1 MRLGIVKMENFVF
14 LLPAALAFHYL
25 CTVGR
30 GSADVEKEGLS
41 GQQRKICV
49 MEKNKAPRG
58 GGNASRGKRP
68 LGKASSPQAK
78 PRKGAVGSSRSRKA
92 SPEDEV
98 KFGNRKSVFVAP
110 EKRRRM
116 QAEVPQEEETAQS
129 RHASY
134 QNRYQDR
141 VRSGASL
148 SKKRLELSAER
159 GEGLHRTPVRRGA
172 ARPNSA
178 KKEAEQGMRLNKFI
192 AHSGVC
198 SRREADTYIASGSV
212 QVNGVVVT
220 EMGFK
225 VKPTDQV
232 RFDGVELKAE
242 KNVYIL
248 LNKPKNYITTT
259 DDPQDRRTVMELV
272 KNAARERIYPV
283 GRLDRTT
290 MGLLLFTNDGDLARG
305 IMHPSSRIKK
315 TYHVTLD
322 KTLSTSDLG
331 TIRTGIELEDG
342 PVVVDAISYIPEAPH
357 KEVGIEIHTGRNR
370 IVRRI
375 FEHLG
380 FQVVKLDRVQLGPL
394 TKKNL
399 PRGQWR
405 ALTPQ
410 EVNMLKMMVSGKKVP
425 RDQAEE
431 WDLE

>member
-1 MRLGIVKMENFVF
+1 
-14 LLPAALAFHYL
+14 
-25 CTVGR
+25 
-30 GSADVEKEGLS
+30 
-41 GQQRKICV
+41 
-49 MEKNKAPRG
+49 
-58 GGNASRGKRP
+58 
-68 LGKASSPQAK
+68 
-78 PRKGAVGSSRSRKA
+78 
-92 SPEDEV
+92 
-98 KFGNRKSVFVAP
+98 
-110 EKRRRM
+110 
-116 QAEVPQEEETAQS
+116 
-129 RHASY
+129 
-134 QNRYQDR
+134 
-141 VRSGASL
+141 
-148 SKKRLELSAER
+148 
-159 GEGLHRTPVRRGA
+159 
-172 ARPNSA
+172 
-178 KKEAEQGMRLNKFI
+178 
-192 AHSGVC
+192 
-198 SRREADTYIASGSV
+198 
-212 QVNGVVVT
+212 
-220 EMGFK
+220 
-225 VKPTDQV
+225 
-232 RFDGVELKAE
+232 
-242 KNVYIL
+242 
-248 LNKPKNYITTT
+248 
-259 DDPQDRRTVMELV
+259 MELV

-380 FQVVKLDRVQLGPL
+380 YQVVKLDRVQLGPL

-410 EVNMLKMMVSGKKVP
+410 EVNMLKMMASGKKVP

>member
-172 ARPNSA
+172 ARAFYDS
-178 KKEAEQGMRLNKFI
+178 L
-192 AHSGVC
+192 
-198 SRREADTYIASGSV
+198 
-212 QVNGVVVT
+212 
-220 EMGFK
+220 
-225 VKPTDQV
+225 
-232 RFDGVELKAE
+232 
-242 KNVYIL
+242 
-248 LNKPKNYITTT
+248 
-259 DDPQDRRTVMELV
+259 
-272 KNAARERIYPV
+272 
-283 GRLDRTT
+283 
-290 MGLLLFTNDGDLARG
+290 
-305 IMHPSSRIKK
+305 
-315 TYHVTLD
+315 
-322 KTLSTSDLG
+322 
-331 TIRTGIELEDG
+331 
-342 PVVVDAISYIPEAPH
+342 
-357 KEVGIEIHTGRNR
+357 
-370 IVRRI
+370 
-375 FEHLG
+375 
-380 FQVVKLDRVQLGPL
+380 
-394 TKKNL
+394 
-399 PRGQWR
+399 
-405 ALTPQ
+405 
-410 EVNMLKMMVSGKKVP
+410 
-425 RDQAEE
+425 
-431 WDLE
+431 